1 MQKVV
6 PLSFFLFL
14 SLSVCSQVPTDSTAL
29 ITFNQQLDDN
39 VVSGNIAFL
48 QKGYASDFVFSHGSG
63 RVDGK
68 VSWLGSVAKGGFIK
82 QRHDS
87 VTVEMHG
94 DIAIL
99 RSRVVCREKYQINN
113 RSVLVAL
120 HPGIL
125 QANTKVAIDLAY
137 HHRGIS
143 SPWLTFADPAI
154 IT

>member
-1 MQKVV
+1 MQKVF

-87 VTVEMHG
+87 ATVEIHG

-99 RSRVVCREKYQINN
+99 RSRVVCRE
-113 RSVLVAL
+113 
-120 HPGIL
+120 
-125 QANTKVAIDLAY
+125 NTKSTIERYWLRYIRVYSRLT
-137 HHRGIS
+137 REWQLIS
-143 SPWLTFADPAI
+143 HVTTAEFHLPD
-154 IT
+154 